1 MPAER
6 QIDLHFPKLGL
17 DLAGPRNRWPRV
29 VVDGRAEYAA
39 HGGVNVRSY
48 ESTGRFRG
56 GSRPGLAKLVDARV
70 PDTRWVVQELNSL
83 VTTDSGLSVG
93 LVAYYPCE
101 GSLEDATER
110 AQHLTEIG
118 TAPTYTASGAITQGL
133 STGKGNLKPLEG
145 LVRGGLTIQGWLFAA
160 TAAGRG
166 GGTGFG
172 EGSEVGDALRI
183 AYRSDGANGKVVVR
197 NRTGVDVIDSG
208 FVYPLGGWLHAV
220 MTWNGSTVRLTVNGV
235 SVATAAYTIAT
246 DWHRLTF
253 GIDTAGEHIVS
264 GVDEVGIWNRP
275 LTASEIL
282 TLYAGGAGRRPYRS
296 TPNGKMQVS
305 QSGRIVTL
313 LAVSEGTVYTLNPG
327 DTAWATPTNNTGETP
342 ALSLSGVMD
351 SAANNQKMFFVDG
364 INYCYYDPDTDT
376 VELWAATGGGTLPHD
391 DDNHTA
397 RLIETWRGRTILS
410 GVLGDPHNI
419 FASAAS
425 DPFNFDYSPVTPTPT
440 QAWALNTG
448 DLGLVGDVVT
458 GLCPWN
464 DDVLVV
470 FCDHSVYKITG
481 DPASGGQID
490 RVTDKIGCAHGR
502 AWCKAPD
509 GTLYWIS
516 NRSGIYAMTPGGTP
530 QRVSTKIDSLLVDLD
545 MGRNIFRMAYDDRR
559 QEIRLFVTWVD
570 NPQATT
576 HFTLELR
583 PQAWWTDTFA
593 DDDMNPLCV
602 YEFDGDEP
610 GDRKLLLGCWDG
622 YVRVIDYDAT
632 TDDGVPIESEVLLGP
647 LLTSNTDEVK
657 LTTLQGVF
665 AKDSDA
671 VDYDLL
677 LGKTAEEALEATGV
691 ASGSFSESRGYNQY
705 VNRAAHAIYLR
716 LRSNG
721 RWAME
726 LIRAGLSSVLSPVRR
741 RRNG

>member
-1 MPAER
+1 MPEER

-29 VVDGRAEYAA
+29 VVGGRAEYAA
-39 HGGVNVRSY
+39 HDGVNVRSY
-48 ESTGRFRG
+48 ESGGRFRG

-70 PDTRWVVQELNSL
+70 SGGRWVVQEINSL
-83 VTTDSGLSVG
+83 VTTESGIATG

-110 AQHLTEIG
+110 EQHLTRVG
-118 TAPTYTASGAITQGL
+118 TPTYTAGAISQGL
-133 STGKGNLKPLEG
+133 DVGKGRRKPLTG
-145 LVRGGLTIQGWLFAA
+145 LVRGGLTIQAWLYAA
-160 TAAGRG
+160 SAAGRG
-166 GGTGFG
+166 GGAGFG
-172 EGSEVGDALRI
+172 EGDEVGDALRV

-197 NRTGVDVIDSG
+197 NRTGTDVIDSG
-208 FVYPLGGWLHAV
+208 FVFPLSTWLHAV

-235 SVATAAYTIAT
+235 SVAAAAYSIAT
-246 DWHRLTF
+246 DWHLLTF
-253 GIDTAGEHIVS
+253 GLDTTGTDIDS
-264 GVDEVGIWNRP
+264 GVDEVGVWNRP
-275 LTASEIL
+275 LKAAEIT
-282 TLYAGGAGRRPYRS
+282 TLYAGGAGRRPYKS
-296 TPNGKMQVS
+296 TPDGKMQVS
-305 QSGRIVTL
+305 QSGRIVTV

-327 DTAWATPTNNTGETP
+327 DDAWSTPTNNTGETP

-364 INYCYYDPDTDT
+364 INYVYYDPDTDS
-376 VELWAATGGGTLPHD
+376 VELWAATAGALPHD
-391 DDNHTA
+391 SDNHTA

-425 DPFNFDYSPVTPTPT
+425 DPFDFDYGPATPSPT

-481 DPASGGQID
+481 DPAAGGQID
-490 RVTDKIGCAHGR
+490 RVTDKIGCAFGR

-516 NRSGIYAMTPGGTP
+516 NKSGIYAMTPGGTP

-545 MGRNIFRMAYDDRR
+545 MGRNIFRMVYDDRR

-570 NPQATT
+570 ERKATT

-583 PQAWWTDTFA
+583 PQAWWKDEFA
-593 DDDMNPLCV
+593 DTNHNPLCV

-622 YVRVIDYDAT
+622 YVRVVDYDAPD
-632 TDDGVPIESEVLLGP
+632 DDGVPIESEVLLGP

-665 AKDSDA
+665 
-671 VDYDLL
+671 
-677 LGKTAEEALEATGV
+677 GKGSGEVAYEVLTGRTAEEAVESSPV
-691 ASGSFSESRGYNQY
+691 SPGSFSESRGYNQF
-705 VNRAAHAIYLR
+705 VNRSAHAIYVR
-716 LRSNG
+716 LKSTK

-726 LIRAGLSSVLSPVRR
+726 MIRAGLSSVLSPVRR